1 MVGQST
7 PVDRST
13 SPDDQP
19 IPRKRRSAVQR
30 IFANGDWWK
39 HVLLLIIS
47 FFLFFPFLITI
58 IISGKDLNQFNVSP
72 FWPTVPIHWENYREA
87 GSVVV
92 PYIFNSIVVSGA
104 TCFGVVL
111 IGSLTAY
118 VFALFEFPGKQLL
131 YYGILVLLMI
141 PGILTLVPSF
151 VVVRNLHL
159 LDTRWALVLPWI
171 AGGQVFAIFI
181 LRTFY
186 QSMPKD
192 LFDAAR
198 VDGAGELSIYLKI
211 AVPLS
216 QSILGVVAIF
226 NILGTWN
233 DFLWPLIT
241 ISNENAYPLVLGLYR
256 FQSAYYT
263 VWGPLMAGYVIGT
276 IPLVILFMFTSKLF
290 VEGLAQGGIKL

>member
-1 MVGQST
+1 VIDPAIPIQREDANAKPVYQSG
-7 PVDRST
+7 SA
-13 SPDDQP
+13 
-19 IPRKRRSAVQR
+19 RKMWKQ
-30 IFANGDWWK
+30 DWWK
-39 HVLLLIIS
+39 HLLLVIIS
-47 FFLFFPFLITI
+47 FFLFFPFIITI
-58 IISGKDLNQFNVSP
+58 IISFKSIGQFSVAP
-72 FWPTVPIHWENYREA
+72 FQPTFPMHWGNYREA
-87 GSVVV
+87 GEVVI

-104 TCFGVVL
+104 TCFGVLV
-111 IGSLTAY
+111 IGALTAY
-118 VFALFEFPGKQLL
+118 VFASFTFPGREFL
-131 YYGILVLLMI
+131 YYAILALLMV

-159 LDTRWALVLPWI
+159 LDTRWALILPWI

-186 QSMPKD
+186 ASMPKD
-192 LFDAAR
+192 LFEAAR
-198 VDGAGELSIYLKI
+198 IDGAGELAIFARI

-216 QSILGVVAIF
+216 KSILGVVAIF

-241 ISNENAYPLVLGLYR
+241 ISSQDSYPLVLGLYR

-276 IPLVILFMFTSKLF
+276 IPLIILFAFTSRLF
-290 VEGLAQGGIKL
+290 VQGLAAGGIKL

>member
-1 MVGQST
+1 MLLRKPGPVFATDLAIKQKSSLERFFQS
-7 PVDRST
+7 
-13 SPDDQP
+13 
-19 IPRKRRSAVQR
+19 
-30 IFANGDWWK
+30 GDWWK
-39 HVLLLIIS
+39 HLLLIIIS
-47 FFLFFPFLITI
+47 FFLFFPFAVTL
-58 IISGKDLNQFNVSP
+58 IISLKNLNQFSVSP
-72 FWPTVPIHWENYREA
+72 FWPTFPLQWGNYQTA
-87 GSVVV
+87 GEIVF
-92 PYIFNSIVVSGA
+92 PYIWNSIVVSGL
-104 TCFGVVL
+104 TCFGVVV

-118 VFALFEFPGKQLL
+118 VFASFAFPGREFL
-131 YYGILVLLMI
+131 YYLILILLMI

-151 VVVRNLHL
+151 VVVRDLNL
-159 LDTRWALVLPWI
+159 LDTRWAMILPWI

-186 QSMPKD
+186 QTMPKE
-192 LFDAAR
+192 LFEAAR
-198 VDGAGELSIYLKI
+198 IDGAGELSIYLRI

-241 ISNENAYPLVLGLYR
+241 ISSDEMYPLVLGLYR
-256 FQSAYYT
+256 FQSSYYT

-276 IPLVILFMFTSKLF
+276 IPLVILFAFTSKLF